1 MEAALV
7 VDMVV
12 VSAVAAMAAVEDS
25 EGVEAEVGEQARGVC
40 CQS

>member
-25 EGVEAEVGEQARGVC
+25 EGVEAEALATTAANRVTL
-40 CQS
+40 